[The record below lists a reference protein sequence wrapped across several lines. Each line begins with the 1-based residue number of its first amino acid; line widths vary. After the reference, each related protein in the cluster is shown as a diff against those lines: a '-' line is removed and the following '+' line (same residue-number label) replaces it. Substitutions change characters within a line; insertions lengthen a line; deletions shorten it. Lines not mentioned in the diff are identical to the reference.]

1 MSKERHYVNQPQLLL
16 NSLSIVIAAK
26 LVVYLRNHH
35 IKVVNMKNKRK
46 IIYQCLIGTSML
58 MLVTGW
64 QLGYSNS
71 LEYVDRNHISIA
83 QVEAGDFS
91 IKVEGYGSLQSLNKR
106 LLTSTSNALVD
117 DIILKAGAVV
127 KANTVIMTLKNPAL
141 EAELRQ
147 ALAKL
152 KNSKTQKR
160 QTLLQQQREMLNNE
174 SALSE
179 LVAEEEIAMLQVDA
193 ERALAKSG
201 IVSSINAKR
210 NELRARQVSKQVK
223 LELIKLEKI
232 KAVHRESLLIQ
243 DDLISQA
250 KEEYDVSKQM
260 VEQLSVK
267 AGIEGVIQRSS
278 LNLGQSVFA
287 GTELA
292 LIGSLSPL
300 VAEIKVP
307 QMQAHMVAAG
317 MKAEINTVN
326 GQILGVV
333 VRVDPVVNEGA
344 VQVDIQLNEGI
355 YKGVKPMQLV
365 DATILAQV
373 QKGVHYIKTPTGV
386 NENSTAWLFKLTG
399 DDIASRVEVTFGKT
413 SGQLIQVLSGL
424 KSGDKII
431 TSKLDLAPDTQQIKL
446 GS

>member
-1 MSKERHYVNQPQLLL
+1 MDK
-16 NSLSIVIAAK
+16 
-26 LVVYLRNHH
+26 
-35 IKVVNMKNKRK
+35 KRK

-58 MLVTGW
+58 MLITGW

-71 LEYVDRNHISIA
+71 LYYVARDSVTIA

-91 IKVEGYGSLQSLNKR
+91 IKVEGFGSLQSLNKR
-106 LLTSTSNALVD
+106 LITATSNALVD
-117 DIILKAGAVV
+117 DIKLKAGARV
-127 KANTVIMTLKNPAL
+127 KADTVIMTLKNPQL

-152 KNSKTQKR
+152 QNSKTQKR

-174 SALSE
+174 SLLSD

-201 IVSSINAKR
+201 IISSINAKR
-210 NELRARQVSKQVK
+210 NELIAKQVSKQVK
-223 LELIKLEKI
+223 LELIKLQKI
-232 KAVHRESLLIQ
+232 NAVHREALSIQ
-243 DDLISQA
+243 DDLIAQA
-250 KEEYDVSKQM
+250 KEEYEVAKQM

-267 AGIEGVIQRSS
+267 AGLEGVIQRSS
-278 LNLGQSVFA
+278 LHLGQSVSA

-317 MKAEINTVN
+317 MKAEINTIN
-326 GQILGVV
+326 GQILGYV
-333 VRVDPVVNEGA
+333 VRVDPVVSEGA
-344 VQVDIQLNEGI
+344 VQVDIQLNEGA
-355 YKGVKPMQLV
+355 YEGVKPMQLV

-373 QKGVHYIKTPTGV
+373 QQGVHYIKTPTGV
-386 NENSTAWLFKLTG
+386 NENSTTWLFKLTE
-399 DDIASRVEVTFGKT
+399 DDLASRVEVTFGRA

-424 KSGDKII
+424 KAGDKII
-431 TSKLDLAPDTQQIKL
+431 SSALELAPETQQIKL